1 MQPFNILL
9 KKTQGL
15 SLCLGSLDCTK
26 EVQLQLYSL
35 EEEAVQILLRRTGNE
50 AESLLEGFVVF
61 DEKQA
66 VELGIW
72 HGLRMFILNF
82 KFIKF

>member
-1 MQPFNILL
+1 LQPFNILL
-9 KKTQGL
+9 KKTQRL
-15 SLCLGSLDCTK
+15 SLGLGSLDCTK

-50 AESLLEGFVVF
+50 AQSLLEGFVVF

-66 VELGIW
+66 VELAIW
-72 HGLRMFILNF
+72 HGLRMFI
-82 KFIKF
+82 